1 MKFAKRFWKGKKLG
15 GKWELGTSKA
25 FTLLLTCS
33 ASGPGPLGE
42 QRRRSADRLGRRW
55 VAGWAAGGSS
65 GRLTSSIAAMYR
77 SYAGARSS

>member
-33 ASGPGPLGE
+33 ASGPGDHWESSVAGQLTSWEGGGWV
-42 QRRRSADRLGRRW
+42 RGRLG
-55 VAGWAAGGSS
+55 VHLGV
-65 GRLTSSIAAMYR
+65 
-77 SYAGARSS
+77 